1 LAGKHEPS
9 SGGSFYLSLATAAL
23 RFVLVVAAL
32 ALGVFVL
39 SKAFPTDG
47 AASPI
52 GPSQPSSP
60 AATETTSPPEV
71 TTEPEEQVTHE
82 PSEIRLQV
90 LNGTDVAGLASDAAE
105 VLEADGYDVA
115 TVDDAPSKPYAVT
128 EIFFKRAF
136 EADAGVLRDQ
146 YFQGAELQD
155 TAPDAQVSI
164 TVILGEDYA
173 GAQEA
178 EA

>member
-47 AASPI
+47 AATPI
-52 GPSQPSSP
+52 RPSQPSSP
-60 AATETTSPPEV
+60 AATETPPPEV
-71 TTEPEEQVTHE
+71 TTEPEAPETHE
-82 PSEIRLQV
+82 ASEISLQV
-90 LNGTDVAGLASDAAE
+90 LNGTDVAGLAADAAE

-136 EADAGVLRDQ
+136 EGDAGVLRDQ

-164 TVILGEDYA
+164 TVILGEDYVA
-173 GAQEA
+173 AQEA